1 MGHSKKQKLHKI
13 VQIII
18 QSEPEKLLSTP
29 NKKDISSA
37 KEEFNSGDEI
47 TRYYNSTTSDM
58 QNVQNQM
65 TMIIQDIQRKVNE
78 IYVDRKAAGF
88 GNGQV
93 ESNTKWINAQRIS
106 RQAQSNIVQ
115 RIKDT
120 IHNEFTDLSKP
131 ENRF

>member
-1 MGHSKKQKLHKI
+1 
-13 VQIII
+13 
-18 QSEPEKLLSTP
+18 
-29 NKKDISSA
+29 
-37 KEEFNSGDEI
+37 
-47 TRYYNSTTSDM
+47 YYNSTTSDM

-131 ENRF
+131 ENRVRITLLKIILPTTHGAPFSILLVVWRLNVTFEFVAP

>member
-1 MGHSKKQKLHKI
+1 YTDIL
-13 VQIII
+13 
-18 QSEPEKLLSTP
+18 
-29 NKKDISSA
+29 NKEKDISSA

-131 ENRF
+131 ENR